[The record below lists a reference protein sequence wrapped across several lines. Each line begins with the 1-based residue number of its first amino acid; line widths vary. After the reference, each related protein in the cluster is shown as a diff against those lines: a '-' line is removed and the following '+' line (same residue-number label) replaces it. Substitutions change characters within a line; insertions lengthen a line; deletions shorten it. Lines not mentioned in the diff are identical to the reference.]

1 LIADPPQG
9 GNHIGRELSRLLEQS
24 RCQIR
29 THVQSSKLRQMPE
42 SVTGLT
48 DVVDQKLHII

>member
-1 LIADPPQG
+1 LVADPPQG
-9 GNHIGRELSRLLEQS
+9 GDHIGRELSRLLEQS

-48 DVVDQKLHII
+48 DVVYQKLHII